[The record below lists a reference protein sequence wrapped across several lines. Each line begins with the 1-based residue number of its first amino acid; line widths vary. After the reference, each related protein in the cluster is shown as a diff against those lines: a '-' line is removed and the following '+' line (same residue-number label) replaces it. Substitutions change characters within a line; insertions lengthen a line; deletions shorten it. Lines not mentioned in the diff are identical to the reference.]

1 MRKIKF
7 VITLCLAALLPA
19 CSYVKSW
26 FPDKEKDYQFTTE
39 IPALKYPPDLDKQD
53 NLTTVFH
60 QTKKPMPAIP
70 ESVTEMIE
78 PPVAEPPL
86 ASSANP
92 PTDVALTDT
101 PHNPPKHEAI
111 VAQLINQTDGH
122 AHLIIEEPFDSA
134 WRAVDKALSRK
145 SIEVTSRDKQA
156 KLFSLRY
163 DPNEKKLEDGSLWD
177 EVLFIFSGF
186 QNDDKAFVVKLS
198 SINQQT
204 QVEVLN
210 KDQQPTT
217 DPIALTLLK
226 VLLATIKTD
235 FAK

>member
-19 CSYVKSW
+19 CSYLKSW
-26 FPDKEKDYQFTTE
+26 FPDKEKDYQYTTE
-39 IPALKYPPDLDKQD
+39 IPALKYPPDLGKQD
-53 NLTTVFH
+53 TLTAAIN
-60 QTKKPMPAIP
+60 QAKKPILAMPEP
-70 ESVTEMIE
+70 VTEASTPMPTESPLE
-78 PPVAEPPL
+78 PISPP
-86 ASSANP
+86 SNETTSP
-92 PTDVALTDT
+92 DT
-101 PHNPPKHEAI
+101 PTAPPKHEAI
-111 VAQLINQTDGH
+111 AAQLIDQTDGH

-134 WRAVDKALSRK
+134 WRVVDKALSRK

-177 EVLFIFSGF
+177 EFLFIFSGF

-198 SINQQT
+198 SIDQQT